1 MAGCPYGD
9 GGGKMTNPKTIG
21 VVAGLV
27 AGIIIAW
34 LGFAKFLVV
43 ALCVL
48 IGWFVAKVY
57 VGEIDLLDAYERFQ
71 SGRGRRNRD

>member
-1 MAGCPYGD
+1 MAHAKKVGL
-9 GGGKMTNPKTIG
+9 I
-21 VVAGLV
+21 AGLI

-34 LGFAKFLVV
+34 LGFAKFLIV

-57 VGEIDLLDAYERFQ
+57 LGEIDLLDTYERFQ
-71 SGRGRRNRD
+71 SGRGRKPRE

>member
-1 MAGCPYGD
+1 MAQA
-9 GGGKMTNPKTIG
+9 KKIG
-21 VVAGLV
+21 LVAGLI

-34 LGFAKFLVV
+34 LGFAKFLIV

-57 VGEIDLLDAYERFQ
+57 LGEIDLLDTYERFQ
-71 SGRGRRNRD
+71 SGRGRKPRE

>member
-1 MAGCPYGD
+1 LRFAERDKAMAHA
-9 GGGKMTNPKTIG
+9 KIIG
-21 VVAGLV
+21 LVAGLI

-34 LGFAKFLVV
+34 LGFAKFLIV

-57 VGEIDLLDAYERFQ
+57 LGEIDLLDTYERFQ
-71 SGRGRRNRD
+71 SGRGRKPRE

>member
-1 MAGCPYGD
+1 MA
-9 GGGKMTNPKTIG
+9 MRNPKAIG
-21 VVAGLV
+21 IVAGLV
-27 AGIIIAW
+27 AGLIIAS

-57 VGEIDLLDAYERFQ
+57 LGEIDLLDAYERFQ
-71 SGRGRRNRD
+71 SGRGRKPRS